1 MSRRGRR
8 LTDAE
13 KRVILATCTNI
24 SSNRLDLYFIKSTVC
39 ATLFKILLL
48 DLVQLCRMDSS
59 RSHWGGGGVNYRL
72 KHKVCLARMETENNT
87 STVQI
92 TL

>member
-1 MSRRGRR
+1 MSRGRRR

-13 KRVILATCTNI
+13 KRVILATYTNI
-24 SSNRLDLYFIKSTVC
+24 SSNRSDLYFIKSMVC
-39 ATLFKILLL
+39 ATLFKILQL

-59 RSHWGGGGVNYRL
+59 RSHWGGGVNYRL
-72 KHKVCLARMETENNT
+72 KHKVCLARAEAENNT

>member
-1 MSRRGRR
+1 MSRGRRR
-8 LTDAE
+8 LTDAK

-24 SSNRLDLYFIKSTVC
+24 SSNRLDVYFIKSTVC
-39 ATLFKILLL
+39 GKLFKILQL
-48 DLVQLCRMDSS
+48 DFVQVCRMDCS
-59 RSHWGGGGVNYRL
+59 RSQWGWGFNYRL
-72 KHKVCLARMETENNT
+72 KHKVCLACMEIENNT